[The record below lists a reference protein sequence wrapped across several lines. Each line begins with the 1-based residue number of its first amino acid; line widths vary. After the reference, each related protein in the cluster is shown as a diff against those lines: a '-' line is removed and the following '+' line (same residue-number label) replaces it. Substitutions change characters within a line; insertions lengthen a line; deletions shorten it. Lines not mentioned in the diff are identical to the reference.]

1 VEVQWKNIKECVLDN
16 MSSLDVDSRQES
28 KKKKKKKK
36 TRITQKL
43 QLKWMNGGIRRMSTE
58 KKKRRT
64 TEY

>member
-36 TRITQKL
+36 NTDYTEVTIK
-43 QLKWMNGGIRRMSTE
+43 MDERRN
-58 KKKRRT
+58 
-64 TEY
+64 

>member
-1 VEVQWKNIKECVLDN
+1 MEVQWKNIKECVLDN

-28 KKKKKKKK
+28 KKK

>member
-28 KKKKKKKK
+28 KKK